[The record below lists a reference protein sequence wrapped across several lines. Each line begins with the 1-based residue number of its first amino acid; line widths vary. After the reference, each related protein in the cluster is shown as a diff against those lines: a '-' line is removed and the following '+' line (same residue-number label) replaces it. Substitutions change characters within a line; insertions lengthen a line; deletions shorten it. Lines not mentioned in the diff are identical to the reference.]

1 MMTQRRGVETMRPAS
16 TRGTTSQTL
25 LSILALCRKY
35 SKVLT
40 LEIFLYSRASE
51 GWVDSADVMDLI
63 AQFEKSWDSLRVL
76 LPRLAALEALG
87 EASGEGAIP
96 GTIFSNV
103 YLLNECIT
111 GECLRISQ
119 DVREAC
125 R

>member
-1 MMTQRRGVETMRPAS
+1 
-16 TRGTTSQTL
+16 
-25 LSILALCRKY
+25 
-35 SKVLT
+35 VLT

-111 GECLRISQ
+111 GEFLRISQ